1 MLTAT
6 RWCVCVLAAVLLGI
20 SACSEG
26 DALDM
31 GTSGATS
38 VVGPGT
44 TLLPPSETSDTNVMS
59 LQEVAPV
66 FRDLAES
73 MAGVPVFG
81 VRSLPEGV
89 KVAETWWPVIEG
101 PDGVLGER
109 PDVNPRVVGE
119 GGDEAEGQVV
129 LSSGTGWLVVIENFR
144 GDLGDITGETVGS
157 VSGQR
162 AFLYEVNGGW
172 LVQWAFEGRWYGVFG
187 RNVSA
192 DTVRALAID
201 MALLKGD

>member
-1 MLTAT
+1 MAAT

-26 DALDM
+26 DALDT
-31 GTSGATS
+31 GSSGATAIAGPDASLAPSSATS
-38 VVGPGT
+38 VI
-44 TLLPPSETSDTNVMS
+44 NVLS
-59 LQEVAPV
+59 LQEVEPV
-66 FRDLAES
+66 FRDLAGS
-73 MAGVPVFG
+73 MARVPLFG

-89 KVAETWWPVIEG
+89 KVAETWWPVVEG
-101 PDGVLGER
+101 PDGALGER
-109 PDVNPRVVGE
+109 SDVNPRVVGE

-129 LSSGTGWLVVIENFR
+129 LSSGTGWLVVLENFR
-144 GDLGDITGETVGS
+144 GDLGDVTGEAVGS

-187 RNVSA
+187 RNVSVE
-192 DTVRALAID
+192 TVKALAIE
-201 MALLKGD
+201 MSLLKGD